1 MAARAFL
8 GAGDLYISRYESGAW
23 LPYEGPFEADEFSVK
38 PNSELKEQ
46 VSKGKTTYGQVIES
60 VSLAKPADFTATL
73 TEVNKQTL
81 ALALLGSSAALT
93 QTGSSVVD
101 EVVTAAKGKWLAL
114 SKSNVSSVVVKN
126 SAGSTTY
133 VAGTDYEVN
142 ATLGWVK
149 ILDASAIADAS
160 SLKISFT
167 AGAVTGT
174 RIKGG
179 TASDIRA
186 RFKLDGVNK
195 ADGSACIVTVH
206 EAVVSASDAVDFLA
220 GDFGK
225 VKLPG
230 RLKTPQGMTE
240 PFTVDLL

>member
-8 GAGDLYISRYESGAW
+8 GAGDLYISRYENGTW
-23 LPYEGPFEADEFSVK
+23 TNYEGPFEADEFSIK

-81 ALALLGSSAALT
+81 AIALLGSSATLT
-93 QTGSSVVD
+93 QTSST
-101 EVVTAAKGKWLAL
+101 VTGESVTVALDKWVALAKQNV
-114 SKSNVSSVVVKN
+114 SNVVIS
-126 SAGSTTY
+126 GMTL
-133 VAGTDYEVN
+133 GTDFIVN
-142 ATLGWVK
+142 NTLGWIK
-149 ILDASAIADAS
+149 FLSTGSATEGASKSVAYS
-160 SLKISFT
+160 
-167 AGAVTGT
+167 AGAVSGT
-174 RIKGG
+174 RISGG

-186 RFKLDGVNK
+186 RFKFDGVNK
-195 ADGSACIVTVH
+195 ADGLPCIVTVH
-206 EAVVSASDAVDFLA
+206 EAVVSSSDAVDFLA

-230 RLKTPQGMTE
+230 RLKTPAGKSE
-240 PFTVDLL
+240 PFTVDLLT

>member
-8 GAGDLYISRYESGAW
+8 GAGDLYISRYENNAW

-81 ALALLGSSAALT
+81 ALALLGASSALT
-93 QTGSSVVD
+93 QTGSTVTGEAFVVKLD
-101 EVVTAAKGKWLAL
+101 KWVPLAKT
-114 SKSNVSSVVVKN
+114 NVSAVAFTGMQEGDDYIVN
-126 SAGSTTY
+126 S
-133 VAGTDYEVN
+133 
-142 ATLGWVK
+142 TLGWVK
-149 ILDASAIADAS
+149 FLSTGDATEDAA
-160 SLKISFT
+160 LTVGYT

-186 RFKLDGVNK
+186 RFKLDGINK

-230 RLKTPQGMTE
+230 RLKTPTGMTE

>member
-93 QTGSSVVD
+93 QTGSTVTGEAFVVKLD
-101 EVVTAAKGKWLAL
+101 KWVPLAKQ
-114 SKSNVSSVVVKN
+114 NVSAVAFTGMQEGDDYVVN
-126 SAGSTTY
+126 S
-133 VAGTDYEVN
+133 
-142 ATLGWVK
+142 TLGWVK
-149 ILDASAIADAS
+149 FLSTGDATEDAA
-160 SLKISFT
+160 LTVGYT
-167 AGAVTGT
+167 AGAVSGT